1 MERPVFGKSPTAST
15 DTPSA
20 EKATLGALDP
30 VERHKQ
36 LSQEYNRLK
45 ENRVRR
51 MLLLQQAAEEDERCR
66 QEAAAYGATTPEELA
81 AYLLA
86 RRERETQEL
95 NELEAKLNEEARRQ
109 QEVEENLAAIDK

>member
-1 MERPVFGKSPTAST
+1 MERPVFGKTPTTLT
-15 DTPSA
+15 DTTAAQSVQP
-20 EKATLGALDP
+20 EHQDP
-30 VERHKQ
+30 VERHRQ
-36 LSQEYNRLK
+36 LTQEYNRLK

-51 MLLLQQAAEEDERCR
+51 MLLLQQATEEDERCR
-66 QEAAAYGATTPEELA
+66 QEAAAYGASTPEELE

-95 NELEAKLNEEARRQ
+95 NELESKLREEARRQ